1 MKLDDRLLI
10 MFLAEEYN
18 TSLSKVHLA
27 IDERFRH
34 RIIVTIESEDNI
46 NFFSIDEEDP
56 EVQKIF
62 KESRLYTENGFI
74 HRRVIEQY
82 PCKPVKYEKSCDT
95 CTQKQTMK
103 HYPFRMNLEDDG
115 ETWESVECIH
125 KGDDVGDMHIYVYG
139 CANPMICPYYERK

>member
-10 MFLAEEYN
+10 IFLAEEYN

-27 IDERFRH
+27 IDARSPH
-34 RIIVTIESEDNI
+34 RIIVTIESEENI
-46 NFFSIDEEDP
+46 NFFSIDEEDH

-62 KESRLYTENGFI
+62 KENGLYTEEGFI

-82 PCKPVKYEKSCDT
+82 PCKPVTYEKSCDT

-103 HYPFRMNLEDDG
+103 HYDEDDG

-125 KGDDVGDMHIYVYG
+125 KGGD
-139 CANPMICPYYERK
+139 

>member
-10 MFLAEEYN
+10 YFLAEEYN

-27 IDERFRH
+27 IDARSPH
-34 RIIVTIESEDNI
+34 RIIVTIESEENI
-46 NFFSIDEEDP
+46 NFFSIDEEDH

-62 KESRLYTENGFI
+62 KENGLYTENGFI
-74 HRRVIEQY
+74 HRRVIKQY

-103 HYPFRMNLEDDG
+103 HYDEDDG

-125 KGDDVGDMHIYVYG
+125 KGDDVGDMHIYAFG
-139 CANPMICPYYERK
+139 CSNPTLCPYYERK

>member
-18 TSLSKVHLA
+18 TSPSKVHLA
-27 IDERFRH
+27 IDERFLH
-34 RIIVTIESEDNI
+34 RIIVTIESEENI

-62 KESRLYTENGFI
+62 KENGLYTENGFI

-103 HYPFRMNLEDDG
+103 HYDEDDG

-125 KGDDVGDMHIYVYG
+125 KGDDVGDMHIYAYG